1 MVHILESVFMTY
13 WLTISEML
21 LSEMARATPIK
32 SLSTS
37 RALSRFLAFL
47 GKVAKLRKWLLFSS
61 CPSVCLQLHLLGFI
75 RHRVYSLLYP
85 DKARLKTAR

>member
-1 MVHILESVFMTY
+1 VVHILESVFMTY

-32 SLSTS
+32 SFSTS
-37 RALSRFLAFL
+37 RVLSRFLAFL

-61 CPSVCLQLHLLGFI
+61 CSSVCLQLHCSDLFAI
-75 RHRVYSLLYP
+75 EFTRFYIQT
-85 DKARLKTAR
+85 RLD